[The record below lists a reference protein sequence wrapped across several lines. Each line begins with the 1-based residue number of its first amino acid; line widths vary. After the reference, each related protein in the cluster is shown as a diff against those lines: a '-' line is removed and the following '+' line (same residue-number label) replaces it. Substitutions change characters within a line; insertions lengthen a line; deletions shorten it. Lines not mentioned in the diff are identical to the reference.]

1 MFDYSNM
8 GKAIMPI
15 QIWIYAHDYV
25 YAIHSLSNH
34 ALLVCISPT
43 FPDPIVFW
51 RSPDWA
57 KRAQV
62 SVLKKK
68 KIATRS
74 HFEFF
79 IISVISEKEILE
91 GRRMLQSP
99 LHQNLLA

>member
-57 KRAQV
+57 KRPQV

-68 KIATRS
+68 LQLDLTLNFLLFLS
-74 HFEFF
+74 
-79 IISVISEKEILE
+79 SVKRKYWKEE
-91 GRRMLQSP
+91 ECC
-99 LHQNLLA
+99 NLLFIKIC

>member
-68 KIATRS
+68 KLQLDLTLNFLLFLS
-74 HFEFF
+74 
-79 IISVISEKEILE
+79 SVKRKYWKEE
-91 GRRMLQSP
+91 EC
-99 LHQNLLA
+99 

>member
-1 MFDYSNM
+1 MFPFQKMVSFINFLKQHHTHHPMFDYTNM

-68 KIATRS
+68 K
-74 HFEFF
+74 
-79 IISVISEKEILE
+79 
-91 GRRMLQSP
+91 
-99 LHQNLLA
+99 NCN